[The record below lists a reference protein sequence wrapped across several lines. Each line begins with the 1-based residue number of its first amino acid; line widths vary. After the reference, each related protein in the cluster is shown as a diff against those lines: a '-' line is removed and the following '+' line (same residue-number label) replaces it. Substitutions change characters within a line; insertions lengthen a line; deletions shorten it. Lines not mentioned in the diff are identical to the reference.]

1 MPKID
6 FYVLSDNAP
15 DAHLR
20 FVCRL
25 AEKAVE
31 QSHKVF
37 VRATDAED
45 ARRIDDLLWTDRSF
59 LPHEIVTE
67 RSPSHARVNI
77 LIGATAPPNFRYVV
91 INLGHGAPDDLTV
104 LERIAEIVPAD
115 AERKKAARERFKV
128 YRDQGLEPETHNV

>member
-6 FYVLSDNAP
+6 FYVLSDSAP

-31 QSHKVF
+31 QSHRVF
-37 VRATDAED
+37 VRATDADD

-59 LPHEIVTE
+59 LPHEIATE

-77 LIGATAPPNFRYVV
+77 LIGATAPPNFRDVV

-104 LERIAEIVPAD
+104 LERIAEIVPVD